1 MKRHYL
7 FNCELIVTS
16 VALAFAP
23 RVQTAPTGEE
33 VSAGT
38 GAIA

>member
-1 MKRHYL
+1 MKCHSL

-16 VALAFAP
+16 LALAFRP
-23 RVQTAPTGEE
+23 QVQTAPTGEE